1 MRQPPVFM
9 ISFDRLFHMKQLV
22 LNIFVFFLLKETS
35 VLVYNIGYERIVEE
49 RVGKWLK
56 LLRS

>member
-1 MRQPPVFM
+1 MT
-9 ISFDRLFHMKQLV
+9 SFDRLFHMKQPV

-35 VLVYNIGYERIVEE
+35 VLVYNIGYERIMEE

>member
-1 MRQPPVFM
+1 MT
-9 ISFDRLFHMKQLV
+9 SLDRLFHMKQLV